1 MISKDIMLFL
11 AENADKNTHEIASE
25 LHLKEETVK
34 ITLLRM
40 IKSGKL
46 LRLKTVSGEYKA
58 GPRQIY
64 VYRILGKVPIK

>member
-1 MISKDIMLFL
+1 MISADILFYL
-11 AENADKNTHEIASE
+11 TENADKNTNEIASA

-46 LRLKTVSGEYKA
+46 LRLKTAPAEYLA
-58 GPRQIY
+58 GPRQTY
-64 VYRILGKVPIK
+64 VYRVG